1 MSDAASLF
9 REYAHGYGIEM
20 TQEQEERFRVY
31 TGLLTEWNGKMNLT
45 AITDPE
51 GIAVKHFL
59 DSALLLKAFAP
70 AQGESVLDVGTGA
83 GFPGVP
89 LGILRPDL
97 RLTLLDSLNKRLAF
111 LEALRKELG
120 LCAELVHARAE
131 EAARQAQY
139 RGKFGFVTARAV
151 AAMPVLCEYCL
162 PFLKPDGVF
171 AAMKGRV
178 SPEEDAGAKKA
189 AAALAC
195 RVEAVKEYALPA
207 GDARSVYL
215 FRRAGP
221 IPALYPRHG
230 SKIAK
235 QPLG

>member
-9 REYAHGYGIEM
+9 REYARGYGIEV
-20 TQEQEERFRVY
+20 TREQEEQFRVY
-31 TGLLTEWNGKMNLT
+31 AGLLTEWNEKMNLT

-51 GIAVKHFL
+51 GIAAKHFL
-59 DSALLLKAFAP
+59 DSALLLKAFSP

-89 LGILRPDL
+89 LKILRPDL
-97 RLTLLDSLNKRLAF
+97 RLTLLDSLNKRLVF
-111 LEALRKELG
+111 LEALLKGLG

-131 EAARQAQY
+131 EAARQPKY
-139 RGKFGFVTARAV
+139 REKFGFAAARAV

-162 PFLKPDGVF
+162 PFLKLDGVF

-178 SPEEDAGAKKA
+178 SPGEDGGARKA
-189 AAALAC
+189 AAVLAC
-195 RVEAVKEYALPA
+195 RVAEVKEYALPA

-215 FRRAGP
+215 FRRTGP

>member
-9 REYAHGYGIEM
+9 KENAEQYGIGISAR
-20 TQEQEERFRVY
+20 QEEQFRIY
-31 TGLLTEWNGKMNLT
+31 ARLLVDWNGKINLT

-59 DSALLLKAFAP
+59 DSALLFKAFSP

-83 GFPGVP
+83 GFPGIP
-89 LGILRPDL
+89 LKILRPDL
-97 RLTLLDSLNKRLAF
+97 CLTLLDSLNKRLVF
-111 LEALRKELG
+111 LEALLKELDIS
-120 LCAELVHARAE
+120 AELVHARAE
-131 EAARQAQY
+131 EAARQKLY

-162 PFLKPDGVF
+162 PFLKRDGVF

-178 SPEEDAGAKKA
+178 SSEEDKGAKKA
-189 AAALAC
+189 AAVLGC
-195 RVEAVKEYALPA
+195 RVETVQNYALPA

-215 FRRAGP
+215 VRRTGP
-221 IPALYPRHG
+221 IPDLYPRHG